1 MSLCSFIYFRNRMDP
16 SHWFIFIMYVITF
29 PLKKIT
35 ACYDGCSC
43 LTDIK
48 YINCSGWNL
57 TTPLRNVP
65 HNTEYMDLSRNLLTV
80 LQAGSF
86 GNLWSLRVL
95 LLKDNNISHVADG
108 AFSSLQG
115 LRRLDLS
122 RNHLSALGPGFSLGL
137 ETLTELLLDHNH
149 LTVLENGTFHSLDSL
164 QKLDLSSNLIATVKP
179 RALGYLT
186 GLRQLHLEGNHLTS
200 LGSGLFS
207 TLRSL
212 EVLGLRGNLISSTE
226 PGVFAPMSSLT
237 LLDLALNR
245 LSTLGYRTLLSIH
258 TPSLHVLLE
267 GNPWHCDCDLQR
279 VFRKLSSIHRV
290 FLDDYQELRCS
301 QPTELKGRSMG
312 EVNDELC
319 VGETVTVLI
328 LTVTV
333 VITVV
338 AAIIMA
344 EKNKKK
350 SVAKNWEESV
360 GLDTYC
366 DNYN

>member
-1 MSLCSFIYFRNRMDP
+1 MDP

-29 PLKKIT
+29 TFKKMT

-48 YINCSGWNL
+48 YINCSGGNL

-65 HNTEYMDLSRNLLTV
+65 HNTEYLDLSRNLLTV
-80 LQAGSF
+80 VQAGSF
-86 GNLWSLRVL
+86 GTMWSLRVL
-95 LLKDNNISHVADG
+95 LLKENNLSHVDDG

-122 RNHLSALGPGFSLGL
+122 CNHLSALGPGFSLGL
-137 ETLTELLLDHNH
+137 ESLTELLLDHNH
-149 LTVLENGTFHSLDSL
+149 LTVLESGTFHSLDSL
-164 QKLDLSSNLIATVKP
+164 QKLDLSSNLISTVKP

-290 FLDDYQELRCS
+290 FLDDYQDLRCS
-301 QPTELKGRSMG
+301 QPTELQGRSMG
-312 EVNDELC
+312 EVDDELC

-344 EKNKKK
+344 EKNKKN

>member
-1 MSLCSFIYFRNRMDP
+1 MDP

-48 YINCSGWNL
+48 YINCSGGNL

-65 HNTEYMDLSRNLLTV
+65 HNTEYLDLSRNLLTV

-86 GNLWSLRVL
+86 GTLWSLRVL
-95 LLKDNNISHVADG
+95 LLKDNNLSHVDDG

-137 ETLTELLLDHNH
+137 ESLTELLLDHNH
-149 LTVLENGTFHSLDSL
+149 LTVLESGAFHSLDSL
-164 QKLDLSSNLIATVKP
+164 QKLDLSSNLISTVKP

-312 EVNDELC
+312 EVDDELC

-333 VITVV
+333 VVTVV

-344 EKNKKK
+344 EKNKKN